1 MHNFRHLTFLAVLAA
16 ALAVFAIFAP
26 AARAVPRVVATI
38 PPLHGL
44 LMDVMK
50 GAGAPILLLKDGGD
64 PHHHALRPSE
74 AGALARADAVFLI
87 SYDLERFLKERLPR
101 LATRAKIVELA
112 RAPGVKLL
120 PRRDLDP
127 LWVFGRTAAG
137 TAVGKT
143 PDLHIWTGP
152 ENGAAVAMEMA
163 RVLGELDPANAETYH
178 RNAKALEARI
188 REVTVSLEGILAP
201 LNDRPYIVTH
211 DATQYFER
219 RFRLAPLAAVEPPG
233 GARPGMRRISA
244 VVRLARRHPGI
255 CVFTGPGEGGRWA
268 RLLEREAGA
277 RRGVLDPLGHS
288 LPQGE
293 GFYPRLLQSLGRA
306 FAKCLKAEN

>member
-1 MHNFRHLTFLAVLAA
+1 MHSFRHLIFLAILAA
-16 ALAVFAIFAP
+16 ALTVFAIFAP
-26 AARAVPRVVATI
+26 ARAVPRVVATI

-44 LMDVMK
+44 LVDVMK
-50 GAGAPILLLKDGGD
+50 GVGAPVLLLKDGGD

-74 AGALARADAVFLI
+74 ARALTRADAVFLV
-87 SYDLERFLKERLPR
+87 SYGLERFLKERLPR
-101 LATRAKIVELA
+101 LATRTRIVELA
-112 RAPGVKLL
+112 RAPDVKLL
-120 PRRDLDP
+120 PQRDLDP
-127 LWVFGRTAAG
+127 LRAFGETPAG
-137 TAVGKT
+137 GATGKA

-152 ENGAAVAMEMA
+152 ENGAAMAMEMA
-163 RVLGELDPANAETYH
+163 RVLGELDPANAELYR
-178 RNAKALEARI
+178 RNALELQTRI
-188 REVTVSLEGILAP
+188 REVTVSLEALLAP

-219 RFRLAPLAAVEPPG
+219 RFRLVLLAAIEPPG

-277 RRGVLDPLGHS
+277 RRGILDPLGHA

-293 GFYPRLLQSLGRA
+293 GFYPRLLRSLGRA
-306 FAKCLKAEN
+306 FEKCLKAEN

>member
-1 MHNFRHLTFLAVLAA
+1 MHSFRHLLLLAVLAA
-16 ALAVFAIFAP
+16 GLAVSAS
-26 AARAVPRVVATI
+26 ARAAPRAVATI

-44 LMDVMK
+44 LVDVMK
-50 GAGAPILLLKDGGD
+50 GAGSPVLLLKNGGD

-74 AGALARADAVFLI
+74 ARALARADAVFLV
-87 SYDLERFLKERLPR
+87 SYGLERFLKERLPG
-101 LATRAKIVELA
+101 LAARARIVELA
-112 RAPGVKLL
+112 QAPGVKLL

-127 LWVFGRTAAG
+127 LRAEGDAP
-137 TAVGKT
+137 AVGGAERA
-143 PDLHIWTGP
+143 PDLHVWTGP
-152 ENGAAVAMEMA
+152 ENGAAMAMEMA
-163 RVLGELDPANAETYH
+163 RVLGELDPANAELYH
-178 RNAKALEARI
+178 RNAKALGARI
-188 REVTVSLEGILAP
+188 REVTVSLEALLAP

-219 RFRLAPLAAVEPPG
+219 RFRLEPLAAVEPPG
-233 GARPGMRRISA
+233 EARPGMRRISA
-244 VVRLARRHPGI
+244 IVRLARRHPGI

-288 LPQGE
+288 LPRGE
-293 GFYPRLLQSLGRA
+293 GFYPRLLRSLGRA